1 MNNLSLDPEHY
12 TDLQKSGLSDN
23 TIREAG
29 IKSVPP
35 NQINMKLGFLIPG
48 LVSMYEIQFDG
59 DYSRF
64 KAFYEDGKTFFKDG
78 NEKPK
83 YLARKKSGNRL
94 YIPSKVKATL
104 QDVSI
109 PLDITEGEK
118 KALKA
123 CQDGL
128 KCIAITG
135 LWNYKVK
142 GKDELIPDFNKIAL
156 DGRTIYLV
164 PDNDW
169 LLPNRKGE
177 RKNLKQA
184 VHGLAYLLID
194 RGAKVYWRELPQG
207 ELKGIDDYLFNHS
220 VYELKQLP
228 VHEIRKLTLD
238 EILNTATPDTPSD
251 GIQEIIK
258 RIAKSKKE
266 SEKAQYINRLYEK
279 TKIKKSAII
288 SDIKGYL
295 QKDSSEDEYKQALFT
310 NFPELIGVIKKYG
323 DMYYWNVKGNAIILN
338 EAFWAGLHNTNH
350 IQLYEPSE
358 KSFYRYDDST
368 GLYKDIS
375 TDVIK
380 QEVSGKILNIS
391 RNQEIYTLEKERTNK
406 NLNSIVDQLK
416 GISEKRNAFSKNGKK
431 TIHLA
436 NGVLAFKDDE
446 ADLVEFSPEF
456 YSRNQSPIPFDVTAQ
471 CPRFLNELLYPATSL
486 DDAVLIQKYAGLCLL
501 GNNLIQRFLILDGKA
516 GRGKSTL
523 SLIIQ
528 RLVGLNNVTELRT
541 KHLSERFEL
550 YRFLKRTLLIG
561 VDVPGDFLSQK
572 GAQVIKGLVG
582 GDWMDAEQKGGTGS
596 FQIQGNYCIV
606 ITSNSRLRVRLDGDI
621 EAWKRRSLIVRFEA
635 PPPEKKIP
643 HFADILIKVE
653 GSGILNWALQG
664 LAMILDD
671 IKSCGD
677 ISMTGV
683 QNGVVDALL
692 AESDSLRHF
701 LTDCVIRDEN
711 ADLSVAEI
719 EEAYMEYCPSKQWT
733 PKPIYIVRKELE
745 QYMLE
750 LFQVGKSHSISRE
763 GKSTRGYRRVS
774 FKEKIWGK

>member
-1 MNNLSLDPEHY
+1 MNNLSLAPEHY
-12 TDLQKSGLSDN
+12 NDLQKSGLSDD
-23 TIREAG
+23 TILKAG

-35 NQINMKLGFLIPG
+35 GQINRKLGFNMPG
-48 LVSMYEIQFDG
+48 LVSMYQIPFDDG
-59 DYSRF
+59 YSRY
-64 KAFYEDGKTFFKDG
+64 KVFYESGKELNKDGKS
-78 NEKPK
+78 KPK
-83 YLARKKSGNRL
+83 YLTRKGSGNRL
-94 YIPSKVKATL
+94 YIPSKAKPVL
-104 QDVSI
+104 NDLSI
-109 PLDITEGEK
+109 PLEITEGEK

-123 CQDGL
+123 CQGGL
-128 KCIAITG
+128 PCIAITG
-135 LWNYKVK
+135 LWNWKVK
-142 GKDELIPDFNKIAL
+142 DKDELISDFDNIAL
-156 DGRTIYLV
+156 DGRTVYLV

-169 LLPNRKGE
+169 QQPNRKGE
-177 RKNLKQA
+177 HKNLKQA
-184 VHGLAYLLID
+184 VYRLAYLLID

-207 ELKGIDDYLFNHS
+207 ELKGIDDYLCNHS
-220 VYELKQLP
+220 VDELKQLP

-238 EILNTATPDTPSD
+238 EMLNTATPDTPSD

-258 RIAKSKKE
+258 RIAKLRKE
-266 SEKAQYINRLYEK
+266 SEKTQYINRLSEK

-295 QKDSSEDEYKQALFT
+295 QKDSNEDECKQALFT
-310 NFPELIGVIKKYG
+310 NFPELIGVIEKYG
-323 DMYYWNVKGNAIILN
+323 EMYYLNDKGDGIILN

-358 KSFYRYDDST
+358 RSFYRYDDST

-380 QEVSGKILNIS
+380 QEICKRVLDVSRDNNLH
-391 RNQEIYTLEKERTNK
+391 ELEKKRTNVF
-406 NLNSIVDQLK
+406 LNHVIGHLK
-416 GISEKRNAFSKNGKK
+416 GISENRNAFSKNGKK
-431 TIHLA
+431 IVHLA
-436 NGVLAFKDDE
+436 NGVLSFKDVD
-446 ADLVEFSPEF
+446 ADFVKFSPEF
-456 YSRNQSPIPFDVTAQ
+456 YSRNQSPIPFDLTAQ
-471 CPRFLNELLYPATSL
+471 CPRFLNELLFPATSP
-486 DDAVLIQKYAGLCLL
+486 DDAALIQKYAGLCLL
-501 GNNLIQRFLILDGKA
+501 GNNLVQRFLILDGKA
-516 GRGKSTL
+516 GRGKSQL

-528 RLVGLNNVTELRT
+528 GLVGLNNVTELRT

-582 GDWMDAEQKGGTGS
+582 SDWMDAEQKGGTGS

-621 EAWKRRSLIVRFEA
+621 GAWKRRLLIVRFEA
-635 PPPEKKIP
+635 PPPKKKIP
-643 HFADILIKVE
+643 HFADILIKEE

-664 LAMILDD
+664 LATILED
-671 IKSCGD
+671 IKKYGD
-677 ISMTGV
+677 ISMTGA
-683 QNGVVDALL
+683 QDGVVDALL

-701 LTDCVIRDEN
+701 LTDCVIRDDD

-719 EEAYMEYCPSKQWT
+719 EEAYMEYCPSKQWN
-733 PKPIYIVRKELE
+733 PKPIYTVRKELE